1 MDFGSIVSSPR
12 NCGSPAVSV
21 LDRLAEVTFFR
32 FAVSFMLT
40 RTVTIS
46 PTWAAR

>member
-1 MDFGSIVSSPR
+1 M
-12 NCGSPAVSV
+12 PAVSALV
-21 LDRLAEVTFFR
+21 RVAEVTFFR

-40 RTVTIS
+40 RTVTMS